1 VVPPAPTPPTPPD
14 ELMEAVRIELSR
26 LEIPEELVNLDKGSA
41 RFRGHNLHLS
51 PETSAAINK
60 LLAQEVVRKLEEEQ
74 RRVIDSVQH
83 TNVSQSPSRGR
94 PNLPAMQGA
103 KEPVGK
109 KATKRSKK
117 MLRVQAIKIMKREP
131 DQTHDRDFLAKMLLA
146 CHNPA
151 SCCSATGRSLH
162 ALRKIGDKLSVDRI
176 NPRRGYVPGNVQLL
190 ALSINEEKQVHRR
203 PPQSAINS
211 VLRRLLHV
219 TDDRLSPPT
228 GMAQSQ

>member
-1 VVPPAPTPPTPPD
+1 MAKISLERGGDSNSIWQAGRGYQSPADRGGGGDDLPQGWDVAPHEEDQPMKVGERDRVSVVPPAPTPPTPPD

-117 MLRVQAIKIMKREP
+117 MLRV
-131 DQTHDRDFLAKMLLA
+131 
-146 CHNPA
+146 
-151 SCCSATGRSLH
+151 RSKTT
-162 ALRKIGDKLSVDRI
+162 RKKLEDVSMVQ
-176 NPRRGYVPGNVQLL
+176 GYKD
-190 ALSINEEKQVHRR
+190 NEEGAG
-203 PPQSAINS
+203 PNS
-211 VLRRLLHV
+211 
-219 TDDRLSPPT
+219 
-228 GMAQSQ
+228 